1 MTNNIYY
8 IIMLDNKTL
17 AIQRIDKDIKEII
30 ESPIEG
36 IGITSID
43 DDPMKY
49 VVNMRIMEGIYEGYY
64 IQLLLLFPDNYP
76 KEMPKILIF
85 PNQEINEKYN
95 SHISYDYNIEKQN
108 GDYFQKFDNSLYDQ
122 WTPFYGISDVLLNV
136 HTFLSYPDMYNLSN
150 RKEIEILMKSID
162 NYKWIFKIKN
172 GEDEITKV
180 HTWKNPYPEMFFKN
194 NKKEEF
200 VEEKKKEM
208 TGIEIIKKE
217 LTCPVYKINYLDNPD
232 ISFGYE
238 VNYIDDIDIIPVF
251 ISYQGYKIRI
261 EHYKKDFDN
270 TYWLHLYINK
280 NHYEKNKTE
289 ILNTLN
295 QIKSNIKDNDF
306 KSEIIP
312 EIFPIIINN
321 YILSCQKKLKYSLWI
336 KGYFHIFLLFK
347 KLCLD
352 YEKDYLAYLNHQL
365 NLIAK
370 NNYGRK

>member
-1 MTNNIYY
+1 
-8 IIMLDNKTL
+8 
-17 AIQRIDKDIKEII
+17 
-30 ESPIEG
+30 
-36 IGITSID
+36 
-43 DDPMKY
+43 
-49 VVNMRIMEGIYEGYY
+49 
-64 IQLLLLFPDNYP
+64 
-76 KEMPKILIF
+76 
-85 PNQEINEKYN
+85 
-95 SHISYDYNIEKQN
+95 
-108 GDYFQKFDNSLYDQ
+108 
-122 WTPFYGISDVLLNV
+122 
-136 HTFLSYPDMYNLSN
+136 
-150 RKEIEILMKSID
+150 
-162 NYKWIFKIKN
+162 
-172 GEDEITKV
+172 
-180 HTWKNPYPEMFFKN
+180 MFFKN

-370 NNYGRK
+370 NNYDANESIIPKIQNLFILLFLSTRNTHTEIMKKMWRCLFEEILIREIYLLFQDDEYKDKSQNLIFKIRKEKIYLYLFENNPYFKIRYIDDFIRDCKTYNNI